1 MIMRSFYL
9 GKVMLRYGFLLA
21 SLCFT
26 SYAMADVAKYKTVID
41 GYSARKVDEVIQDV
55 VLPNAKA
62 KQGDLIDLVSSTF
75 LQTPYQGG
83 TLIGSQSTPEQLVVN
98 LRGVD
103 CFTLVDYVQA
113 LTKSGTRKAF
123 LRQLV
128 KTRYVDGKVSYLS
141 RRHFLSDWFATSPH
155 NARDV
160 TPEISLHYLTAEK
173 HLNLKPGGGEYIPG
187 LGIITRKINYIP
199 GYAID
204 RSVLE
209 RLHNGDYVGVYS
221 PMQGLDVSHTG
232 IVIRAGDAVLFRNAS
247 SLSANRKVVD
257 TPFLNYMSSK
267 PGIVV
272 LRAN

>member
-1 MIMRSFYL
+1 
-9 GKVMLRYGFLLA
+9 MLRYGFLLA

-41 GYSARKVDEVIQDV
+41 GYSARKVDEVIQGV

-62 KQGDLIDLVSSTF
+62 KQGDLIGLVSSMF
-75 LQTPYQGG
+75 LQTPYQGE

-113 LTKSGTRKAF
+113 LTKSDTRKAF

-128 KTRYVDGKVSYLS
+128 KTRYVDGKVSYLT
-141 RRHFLSDWFATSPH
+141 RRHFLTDWFATSPH

-232 IVIRAGDAVLFRNAS
+232 IVIRAGDAVWFRNAS

-257 TPFLNYMSSK
+257 TPFLNYMRSK
-267 PGIVV
+267 PGVVV